1 MRRIGFVLATA
12 LLSLSCGDDS
22 SQNGPLQPLPPAGG
36 QQLASM
42 PYTVQPGQEK
52 YFCYTF
58 HSPKDAARSII
69 EVQPITGTIVHH
81 AVLFQTLVPERE
93 GFSECPVLIKQTWLP
108 IWGGGRNTNGIKLP
122 DGVAFNI
129 DSDTQYLL
137 QLHLLN
143 AGSAPVTER
152 SGINLTYAPV
162 GATLTPAGI
171 YAFGTF
177 SVDIPA
183 GAMGVQKVISC
194 NANRDMHVFATFP
207 HMHKLGKKLEFMH
220 GTTQADAT
228 MQYAK
233 DPWVFGDQ
241 PMDPVDF
248 VVNPGDFTQATCTWD
263 NPTNVDVKYG
273 ESTNDE
279 MCFFLLFYYPYT
291 QLGGCVH

>member
-1 MRRIGFVLATA
+1 MRRIGFALVTA

-22 SQNGPLQPLPPAGG
+22 SSQNGPLQPLPPADG
-36 QQLASM
+36 QQLATL
-42 PYTVQPGQEK
+42 PYTVNPGEEK

-58 HSPKDAARSII
+58 HSPKDPRGII
-69 EVQPITGTIVHH
+69 AVQPIEGTIVHH
-81 AVLFQTLVPERE
+81 MVLFHTLVPEKE

-108 IWGGGRNTNGIKLP
+108 IWAGGRNTNGITLP
-122 DGVAFNI
+122 DGVAFNM
-129 DSDTQYLL
+129 DADEQYLV

-143 AGSAPVTER
+143 AGAKPVTER
-152 SGINLTYAPV
+152 TGINLTYAPA
-162 GATLTPAGI
+162 GANLTPAGI
-171 YAFGTF
+171 YAFGSF
-177 SVDIPA
+177 NVDLPA

-194 NANRDMHVFATFP
+194 SAPHDMHVFATFP
-207 HMHKLGKKLEFMH
+207 HMHKLGKKLEFVH

-248 VVNPGDFTQATCTWD
+248 VVKTGDFAQTTCTWD
-263 NPTNVDVKYG
+263 NTTNAEVKYG
-273 ESTNDE
+273 ESTSDE